1 MVGQLG
7 HGDMACYSNPKKV
20 EALQGIPIKM
30 ASCGEEFTACVTESG
45 KLFTFGSDYY
55 GCMGCEQEEG
65 EEVLVPLEVSFFND
79 KPVDMVSCERLTS

>member
-1 MVGQLG
+1 MLNNLEHV
-7 HGDMACYSNPKKV
+7 CNPF
-20 EALQGIPIKM
+20 P
-30 ASCGEEFTACVTESG
+30 ESG

-79 KPVDMVSCERLTS
+79 KPVDMVSCGEAHIIALTRDREVYSWGCGEFGKGLK

>member
-30 ASCGEEFTACVTESG
+30 VSCGEEFTACVTGTE
-45 KLFTFGSDYY
+45 LP
-55 GCMGCEQEEG
+55 QI
-65 EEVLVPLEVSFFND
+65 LQL
-79 KPVDMVSCERLTS
+79 